1 MTFQPFTAL
10 CKEAPMAEP
19 IIDATIA
26 GPSANAYVTLAFAD
40 AYFADTL
47 EGREWL
53 GCGRE
58 DRARALIS
66 ATRKMD
72 EEFRYFGRPYDT
84 TTPQAL
90 KFPRDGDYDAEGAL
104 RIPDGIE
111 YAACEL
117 ALHLLRAE
125 KIPDLVDRERLQ
137 EQGVRRLGIDGL
149 TEEYRPGVWDN
160 FPRRVRKLLRPF
172 IDMGGRTVVD

>member
-1 MTFQPFTAL
+1 MTDPT
-10 CKEAPMAEP
+10 
-19 IIDATIA
+19 IDATVA
-26 GPSANAYVTLAFAD
+26 GPESNSYVTLAFAD

-53 GCGRE
+53 GFPSG

-66 ATRKMD
+66 ATRKIDM
-72 EEFRYFGRPYDT
+72 EFRFYGVRAFML
-84 TTPQAL
+84 QAL
-90 KFPRDGDYDAEGAL
+90 KFPRDGDYDADGNL

-117 ALHLLRAE
+117 ALHILRGS
-125 KIPDLVDRERLQ
+125 KIVAA
-137 EQGVRRLGIDGL
+137 L
-149 TEEYRPGVWDN
+149 TEGYTGPVFDL

-172 IDMGGRTVVD
+172 IDAALSREAPHA

>member
-1 MTFQPFTAL
+1 
-10 CKEAPMAEP
+10 MAEP

-26 GPSANAYVTLAFAD
+26 GSASNAYVTLAFAD

-53 GCGRE
+53 GFGRE
-58 DRARALIS
+58 ERARALIS
-66 ATRKMD
+66 ATRKID
-72 EEFRYFGRPYDT
+72 EEFRYYGRPHDT

-90 KFPRDGDYDAEGAL
+90 KFPRDGDYDSEGSL

-111 YAACEL
+111 YATCEL

-125 KIPDLVDRERLQ
+125 KMPDLVDRERLQ
-137 EQGVRRLGIDGL
+137 EQGVRRLNVDGVA
-149 TEEYRPGVWDN
+149 EQYRNGVWDN
-160 FPRRVRKLLRPF
+160 FPRRVRKLLRAF
-172 IDMGGRTVVD
+172 IDMGGRTVVE